1 MRAQRRTAT
10 RGNWGFNVNF
20 AEVAEQPRHVI
31 VSARVNPAAELTR
44 WLFEHYRIS
53 YHEEPHVPL
62 LRVVATRRESDG
74 VAVVGPEGVWMGAR
88 EILEGFDAKSR
99 PGQRLYGES
108 DTERAANRAL
118 VERLLGLLPDR
129 VGRYVY
135 AQMLPH
141 KAILY
146 PVIADG
152 VPLWER
158 GFVYCLYPLWRRL
171 AERRLEVTPDLV
183 AAARRQIREACD
195 VVEAELARRG
205 TRFIGGDKPG
215 VVDIVFAALAA
226 PVIFPPR
233 YGAKLPALD
242 VLPGEFKS
250 FIEQIRARGAGQL
263 VLDSYE
269 AVRPQPQA
277 PMPAR
282 GSGRPLSSLIL
293 EAWPQRIAA
302 KVAAAW
308 GHVVVIFG
316 FAIASRWDDVED
328 ILRRDLEFQIA
339 PINGGRIDEVNGP
352 FVLGLDRGLQ
362 MVTERPQL
370 YAAVS
375 AINMAGVHALV
386 AREAERLLDDA
397 IAAQGQI
404 DIVNGYARLVAARAA
419 RQIFGLAGPTEMDL
433 MRVIR
438 AVFQHTFLNLT
449 GDEEVRQR
457 ALAASGELR
466 QWFMDEIARRHSQ
479 GLKIDDVIGRLLTLR
494 GTNPDALDDD
504 GVRRNVAGLLVGA
517 IDTTATA
524 VAKII
529 RMASADDAVLARVE
543 RAIDDPQRMIGWCNE
558 LLRLWTHNPVLLR
571 RAAVDVSVGGKNIP
585 AGTTVVAYTQAA
597 MFDRDRFSNP
607 YRLDPTRS
615 PALYRHFGGG
625 LHPCSGRMVND
636 VQIPELVRQ
645 ILKRGI
651 QRVER
656 PRYDGPFIDELIVSF
671 GGGRK

>member
-1 MRAQRRTAT
+1 MRAKQRTST
-10 RGNWGFNVNF
+10 CGNWGFNVNF
-20 AEVAEQPRHVI
+20 AEVAEQPRHAI

-53 YHEEPHVPL
+53 YHEEPHVPF
-62 LRVVATRRESDG
+62 LRVIATRREKGG
-74 VAVVGPEGVWMGAR
+74 VAVVGPEGAWMGAR
-88 EILEGFDAKSR
+88 EILEGLDAKSR
-99 PGQRLYGES
+99 PGQRLFGEE
-108 DTERAANRAL
+108 DAERNSNRAL
-118 VERLLGLLPDR
+118 VDRLDLLLR
-129 VGRYVY
+129 AVRRYVY
-135 AQMLPH
+135 AQLLPL
-141 KAILY
+141 KSVLY
-146 PVIADG
+146 PVVVDG
-152 VPLWER
+152 APLWER
-158 GFVYCLYPLWRRL
+158 AFVYCAYPLWRRL
-171 AERRLEVTPDLV
+171 AERGIELTRDLV
-183 AAARRQIREACD
+183 TAAPGQIHEACD

-205 TRFIGGDKPG
+205 TQFIGGDHPG

-226 PVIFPPR
+226 PVILPPG

-242 VLPGEFKS
+242 ALPDELKS
-250 FIEQIRARGAGQL
+250 FVARMRARRAGQL
-263 VLDSYE
+263 VLDTYE
-269 AVRPQPQA
+269 AARPQPQA
-277 PMPAR
+277 RMSAR

-302 KVAAAW
+302 KAAAAW

-316 FAIASRWDDVED
+316 FAIASRWNDVED
-328 ILRRDLEFQIA
+328 ILRRDLDFQIA

-352 FVLGLDRGLQ
+352 FVLGLDRGAQ
-362 MVTERPQL
+362 MLTERPQL

-375 AINMAGVHALV
+375 AIDLPGVRALV
-386 AREAERLLDDA
+386 AGEAERLLDDA
-397 IAAQGQI
+397 IAAQGQV

-479 GLKIDDVIGRLLTLR
+479 GLEIDDVIGRLLTLR

-571 RAAVDVSVGGKNIP
+571 RAAVDGSVGGKKIP

-597 MFDRDRFSNP
+597 MFDSDRFSNP

-645 ILKRGI
+645 VLKRGI

-671 GGGRK
+671 GGSRR

>member
-1 MRAQRRTAT
+1 MRVEAGELRCA
-10 RGNWGFNVNF
+10 GIWGFNVNF
-20 AEVAEQPRHVI
+20 PEAAEQPRHAV

-53 YHEEPHVPL
+53 YHEEPHVPF
-62 LRVVATRRESDG
+62 LRVVATRRDKG
-74 VAVVGPEGVWMGAR
+74 GIAVIGPEGAWMGAC
-88 EILEGFDAKSR
+88 EILDGLDTKSR
-99 PGQRLYGES
+99 PGQRFFGE
-108 DTERAANRAL
+108 DDVERNSNRAL
-118 VERLLGLLPDR
+118 VERLDFLLR
-129 VGRYVY
+129 AVRRHVY
-135 AQMLPH
+135 AQLLPL
-141 KAILY
+141 KSVLY
-146 PVIADG
+146 PVVVDG
-152 VPLWER
+152 APLWER
-158 GFVYCLYPLWRRL
+158 AFVYCAYPLWRRL
-171 AERRLEVTPDLV
+171 AERGIDVAPELV
-183 AAARRQIREACD
+183 IAAPGQIHEACD

-205 TRFIGGDKPG
+205 TRFIAGDRPG

-226 PVIFPPR
+226 PVILPPR

-242 VLPGEFKS
+242 ALPDELKS
-250 FIEQIRARGAGQL
+250 FVVQMRARRAGQL
-263 VLDSYE
+263 VLDTYE
-269 AVRPQPQA
+269 TARPQPQA
-277 PMPAR
+277 RMPAR
-282 GSGRPLSSLIL
+282 GNGRPLSSLIL

-302 KVAAAW
+302 KAAAAW

-316 FAIASRWDDVED
+316 FAIASRWNDVED
-328 ILRRDLEFQIA
+328 ILRRDLDFQIA
-339 PINGGRIDEVNGP
+339 PINGVRIDEVNGP
-352 FVLGLDRGLQ
+352 FVLGLDRGSK
-362 MVTERPQL
+362 MITERTQL

-375 AINMAGVHALV
+375 ATDLPAVRALV
-386 AREAERLLDDA
+386 AAEAGKLLDDA
-397 IAAQGQI
+397 IAAQGQV

-419 RQIFGLAGPTEMDL
+419 RQIFGIAGPTEMDL

-457 ALAASGELR
+457 AISASGELR

-479 GLKIDDVIGRLLTLR
+479 GLKIDDVIGRLLALR

-529 RMASADDAVLARVE
+529 RMAAADDAVLARVE
-543 RAIDDPQRMIGWCNE
+543 RAIDDPQHMIGWCNE

-571 RAAVDVSVGGKNIP
+571 RAAVDVQLGGKDIP
-585 AGTTVVAYTQAA
+585 VGTTVVAYTQAA
-597 MFDRDRFSNP
+597 MFDPDHFTNP
-607 YRLDPTRS
+607 SRLDPTRAT
-615 PALYRHFGGG
+615 ALYRHFGGG
-625 LHPCSGRMVND
+625 LHPCSGRAVND

-645 ILKRGI
+645 VLKRGI

-671 GGGRK
+671 GGGRR